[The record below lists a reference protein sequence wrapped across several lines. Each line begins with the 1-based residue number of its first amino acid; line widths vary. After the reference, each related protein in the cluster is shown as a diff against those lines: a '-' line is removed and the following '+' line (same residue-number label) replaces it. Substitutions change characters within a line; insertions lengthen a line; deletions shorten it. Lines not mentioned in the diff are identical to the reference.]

1 MAVTINIGESLVA
14 TIKNGTWS
22 SRDAIFRQILATR
35 YNLMRFINYTP
46 WPDYTLAEM
55 ACKVLGGKIVKA
67 TDPPEYVEG
76 RVY

>member
-1 MAVTINIGESLVA
+1 MAVTISLGEGEA
-14 TIKNGTWS
+14 TILLNRWVASDKRLRRLITLFS
-22 SRDAIFRQILATR
+22 DRL
-35 YNLMRFINYTP
+35 LVNYTP

-55 ACKVLGGKIVKA
+55 ACKALGGKIISA

>member
-1 MAVTINIGESLVA
+1 MAVIVNIRGFVA
-14 TIKNGTWS
+14 KVNNGKWDSDEIGISDTLS
-22 SRDAIFRQILATR
+22 IFDIDMIRI
-35 YNLMRFINYTP
+35 YTP

-55 ACKVLGGKIVKA
+55 ACKALGGKIISA